1 MVSLRPLTESNRQAL
16 EALRVSPSQE
26 RFVSG
31 VAESLLE
38 AAEHHDAR
46 ALYWAVYAEG
56 TPVGFVMIAD
66 EVGSPDYKPH
76 YLWKLLIDE
85 RYQRQGFG
93 TATLD
98 LIVEYFRGRPG
109 VEVLSTSAGQ
119 GDGSP
124 IKFYERYGFERTG
137 ESPTVKCCCGSG
149 LPNAGSA
156 SSRRFPAPRS
166 LLVSMSRGAVVPTRL
181 GDVSISSRNYRF
193 RPTR

>member
-1 MVSLRPLTESNRQAL
+1 MVSLRPLSESNRQAA

-26 RFVSG
+26 RFVSS
-31 VAESLLE
+31 VADSLLE
-38 AAEHHDAR
+38 AAEHPDAH
-46 ALYWAVYAEG
+46 ALYWVVHADD

-66 EVGSPDYKPH
+66 EVGSSEYIPH

-109 VEVLSTSAGQ
+109 VEVLNTSAGQ

-124 IKFYERYGFERTG
+124 ITFYERYGFEQTG
-137 ESPTVKCCCGSG
+137 EV
-149 LPNAGSA
+149 
-156 SSRRFPAPRS
+156 RFDEVM
-166 LLVSMSRGAVVPTRL
+166 LRL
-181 GDVSISSRNYRF
+181 KLR
-193 RPTR
+193 

>member
-1 MVSLRPLTESNRQAL
+1 VVSLRPLSESNRQAV

-31 VAESLLE
+31 VAESLRE
-38 AAEHHDAR
+38 AAEHPDAR
-46 ALYWAVYAEG
+46 ALYWVVHAED

-66 EVGSPDYKPH
+66 EVGSPDYMPH

-98 LIVEYFRGRPG
+98 LIAEYFRGRPG

-119 GDGSP
+119 GDDSP
-124 IKFYERYGFERTG
+124 ITFYERYGFEQTG
-137 ESPTVKCCCGSG
+137 EMWSDDEV
-149 LPNAGSA
+149 
-156 SSRRFPAPRS
+156 
-166 LLVSMSRGAVVPTRL
+166 LLRL
-181 GDVSISSRNYRF
+181 KLR
-193 RPTR
+193 